1 MQTIRIWK
9 TTLLKLRIISA
20 IIEKTMVQVLDDLVD
35 VEYQR
40 LKDRLPLEKEND

>member
-20 IIEKTMVQVLDDLVD
+20 IVGKTMVQVLDDLVD
-35 VEYQR
+35 AEYKK
-40 LKDRLPLEKEND
+40 LKDKLPLE